1 MEQQGTRLQKVMAQA
16 GVGSRRVCEDLIEA
30 GRVQVNDKL
39 VTEQGMRVDP
49 RTDVIKVDGMRIVS
63 NDALV
68 YLALNK
74 PVGMMSTMSDERGR
88 PCVGDLVEGRN
99 ERLFHVG
106 RLDADS
112 EGLLLLTNDG
122 DLAHRLMHPSY
133 GVQKTY
139 LAEVP
144 GPVAR
149 DVGRRLK
156 AGVELEDGMVR
167 VDEFRLVGSDARRVM
182 VEVTLHEGRKH
193 VVRRMLEHV
202 GHPVDRLVRTS
213 IGPVQLGSL
222 RVGNLRRLTPEEI
235 AKLYDEVGL

>member
-1 MEQQGTRLQKVMAQA
+1 MDQQGIRLQKVMAQA

-30 GRVQVNDKL
+30 GRVAVNDKR
-39 VTEQGMRVDP
+39 VTEQGLRVDP
-49 RTDVIKVDGMRIVS
+49 VKDVIKVDGMRITT

-68 YLALNK
+68 YLVLNK
-74 PVGMMSTMSDERGR
+74 PVGMLSTMSDERGR

-99 ERLFHVG
+99 QRLFHVG
-106 RLDADS
+106 RLDAES

-122 DLAHRLMHPSY
+122 ELAHRLMHPSY

-139 LAEVP
+139 LAEVA

-149 DVGRRLK
+149 DVGRRLRD
-156 AGVELEDGMVR
+156 GVELEDGIVR
-167 VDEFRLVGSDARRVM
+167 VDDFKLVGSDSRRVM

-193 VVRRMLEHV
+193 LVRRMLDHV
-202 GHPVDRLVRTS
+202 GHPVERLVRTR
-213 IGPVQLGSL
+213 IGPVNLGSM

>member
-1 MEQQGTRLQKVMAQA
+1 MDQQGIRLQKVMAQA
-16 GVGSRRVCEDLIEA
+16 GVGSRRVCEDMIEA
-30 GRVQVNDKL
+30 GRVQVNDKR

-49 RTDVIKVDGMRIVS
+49 ATDVIKVDGLRIVT
-63 NDALV
+63 NDTLV
-68 YLALNK
+68 YFALNK
-74 PVGMMSTMSDERGR
+74 PVGMLSTMSDERGR

-122 DLAHRLMHPSY
+122 ELAHRLMHPSY

-149 DVGRRLK
+149 DVGRRLR
-156 AGVELEDGMVR
+156 AGVELEDGIVR
-167 VDEFRLVGSDARRVM
+167 VDDFRLVGSDARRVM

-202 GHPVDRLVRTS
+202 GHPVERLVRTS
-213 IGPVQLGSL
+213 IGPVQLGSM

>member
-1 MEQQGTRLQKVMAQA
+1 MDQQGIRLQKVMAQA

-30 GRVQVNDKL
+30 GRVQVNDKR
-39 VTEQGMRVDP
+39 VTEQGLRVDP
-49 RTDVIKVDGMRIVS
+49 RSDVIKVDGLRVMT
-63 NDALV
+63 NDTLV

-74 PVGMMSTMSDERGR
+74 PVGMLSTMSDERGR

-122 DLAHRLMHPSY
+122 ELAHRLTHPSY

-139 LAEVP
+139 LAEVA

-149 DVGRRLK
+149 DVGRRLR
-156 AGVELEDGMVR
+156 AGVELEDGIVR
-167 VDEFRLVGSDARRVM
+167 VDDFRLVGSDARRVM

-193 VVRRMLEHV
+193 IVRRMLEHV
-202 GHPVDRLVRTS
+202 GHPVERLVRTS
-213 IGPVQLGSL
+213 IGPVQLGSM

>member
-1 MEQQGTRLQKVMAQA
+1 MEQQGIRLQKVMAQA
-16 GVGSRRVCEDLIEA
+16 GVGSRRVCEDLIDA
-30 GRVQVNDKL
+30 GRVQVNDKR

-49 RTDVIKVDGMRIVS
+49 AKDVIKVDGMRIIT
-63 NDALV
+63 NDTLV
-68 YLALNK
+68 YMALNK
-74 PVGMMSTMSDERGR
+74 PVGMLSTMSDERGR

-139 LAEVP
+139 LAEVA

-149 DVGRRLK
+149 DVGRRLR
-156 AGVELEDGMVR
+156 AGVELEDGIVR
-167 VDEFRLVGSDARRVM
+167 VDDFKLVGSDSRRVM
-182 VEVTLHEGRKH
+182 IEVTLHEGRKH

-202 GHPVDRLVRTS
+202 GHPVERLVRTS
-213 IGPVQLGSL
+213 IGPVYLGSM

>member
-1 MEQQGTRLQKVMAQA
+1 MDQQGIRLQKVMAQA

-30 GRVQVNDKL
+30 GRVQVNDKR
-39 VTEQGMRVDP
+39 VTEQGLRVDP
-49 RTDVIKVDGMRIVS
+49 RKDVIKVDGLRVMT
-63 NDALV
+63 NDTLV

-74 PVGMMSTMSDERGR
+74 PVGMLSTMSDERGR

-122 DLAHRLMHPSY
+122 ELAHRLTHPSY

-139 LAEVP
+139 LAEVA

-149 DVGRRLK
+149 DVGRRLR
-156 AGVELEDGMVR
+156 AGVELEDGIVR
-167 VDEFRLVGSDARRVM
+167 VDDFRLVGSDARRVM

-193 VVRRMLEHV
+193 IVRRMLEHV
-202 GHPVDRLVRTS
+202 GHPVERLVRTS
-213 IGPVQLGSL
+213 IGPVQLGSM